1 MDRMVKVLTILFAVL
16 FLSLPLKAY
25 ELLMFSVSNCIYC
38 IKFNEEVKPYYN
50 KTTYA
55 KTLPLTIIDNA
66 DIPEWFHIAYAE
78 GRIEPI
84 KGTPTFIIFDTE
96 SQAEIDRIVGYGG
109 KDRFYEQIAHWIDN
123 HKE

>member
-1 MDRMVKVLTILFAVL
+1 MKFLSILFTL
-16 FLSLPLKAY
+16 LLLSLPLKAY

-38 IKFNEEVKPYYN
+38 IKFNEEVAPYYN

-84 KGTPTFIIFDTE
+84 KGTPTFIIWDEVNKIEVNRF
-96 SQAEIDRIVGYGG
+96 VGYNG
-109 KDRFYEQIAHWIDN
+109 KEWFYERVASWIE
-123 HKE
+123 HYEEYYSQ

>member
-1 MDRMVKVLTILFAVL
+1 MKFLSILFTLL
-16 FLSLPLKAY
+16 FLSLPLSAY

-38 IKFNEEVKPYYN
+38 IKFNEEVAPYYN

-55 KTLPLTIIDNA
+55 ETLPLTIIDNA

-96 SQAEIDRIVGYGG
+96 SQAEVNRFVGYNG
-109 KDRFYEQIAHWIDN
+109 KEWFYERVASWIE
-123 HKE
+123 HYEEYYGQ